1 MEKNKVNLLTFK
13 RLEGQEI
20 HLNKKREGYRYPEQ
34 GKVRVWKIRES
45 LKKEIKLFLSFRQ

>member
-1 MEKNKVNLLTFK
+1 MEKNMVNLLTFK

>member
-34 GKVRVWKIRES
+34 GKVRVWKIREN

>member
-1 MEKNKVNLLTFK
+1 MVHLLTFK
-13 RLEGQEI
+13 RLERNI
-20 HLNKKREGYRYPEQ
+20 ITLTKREKDTDNPEQ